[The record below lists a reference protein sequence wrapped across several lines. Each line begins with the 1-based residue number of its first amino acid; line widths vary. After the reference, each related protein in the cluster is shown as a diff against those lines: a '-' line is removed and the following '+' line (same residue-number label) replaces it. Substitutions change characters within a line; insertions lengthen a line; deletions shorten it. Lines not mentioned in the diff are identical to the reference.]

1 MTDVIEVREYKT
13 ENGRNLFREWL
24 NGLRDRDARVRIR
37 SRINRVRL
45 GNLGDAKSVGRGV
58 SELRIPYG
66 PGYRVYFGR
75 DGDKVV
81 LLLCG
86 GDKRSQRQDIAE
98 AQGRWA
104 DYKERKQ

>member
-1 MTDVIEVREYKT
+1 MADVIEVREYKT
-13 ENGRNLFREWL
+13 RDGRNLFREWL
-24 NGLRDRDARVRIR
+24 NGLRDRDARVRVR
-37 SRINRVRL
+37 TRIGRVRL
-45 GNLGDAKSVGRGV
+45 GNLGDAKSVGRGI

-86 GDKRSQRQDIAE
+86 GDKRSQRQDIAQ
-98 AQGRWA
+98 AQERWA
-104 DYKERKQ
+104 DYKERK